1 MCVLRMPQVV
11 ALTGLSRMTIYRL
24 EKRHQF
30 PSRIQLSPNSVGC
43 RKDDVEHWLESLP
56 TVAATPP
63 SAVSIDGV
71 ASRSEQPTRS

>member
-1 MCVLRMPQVV
+1 
-11 ALTGLSRMTIYRL
+11 
-24 EKRHQF
+24 
-30 PSRIQLSPNSVGC
+30 
-43 RKDDVEHWLESLP
+43 VEHWLESLP